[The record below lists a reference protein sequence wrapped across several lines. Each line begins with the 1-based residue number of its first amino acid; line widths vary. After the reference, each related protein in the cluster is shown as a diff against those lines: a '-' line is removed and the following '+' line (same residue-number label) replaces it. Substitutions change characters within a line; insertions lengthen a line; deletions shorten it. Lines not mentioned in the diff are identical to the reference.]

1 MLIQSPYPD
10 VEIPNDAL
18 AQYVTAEFAAFGDKP
33 ALIDGATGE
42 VWSYARLGS
51 AIRAVAANLHARG
64 LAKGDVVGI
73 FSVNVP
79 EYAVAFHAVALL
91 GGVLTTANPLYTA
104 GELATQLRDARAR
117 LLVTHPASLTVALEA
132 AAAAGVEEIFIFG
145 EGEGAT
151 PFAELLAEG
160 GAVPSNPIDPAVD
173 LVVLPYSSGTTG
185 LPKGVMLT
193 HRNLVA
199 NISQCLGLPET
210 ELISDDDTIL
220 GFLPFFHIYGMLVI
234 MNLGLKVGAT
244 IVTMPRFELA
254 EFLRLIQEYRVT
266 RVNLVPPVLVALAKH
281 PMVDEYD
288 LSSLKGV
295 FSGAAPL
302 GVPLAE
308 EAMQRLDCDV
318 IQGYGLT
325 EASPVTHASPDG
337 SERRGSI
344 GHGLPN
350 TESLIVDTLTGQPV
364 GGPNLQGE
372 LWVRGPQVMLGYFNN
387 LKATAVTLDADG
399 WLHTGDVAYVDDE
412 GWFYI
417 VDRVKELI
425 KYNAYQVAPAELEAL
440 LLAHPDIADVA
451 VIPCPDEQAGEIP
464 KACIVCKAGST
475 PDGDAIIAW
484 LAERVAP
491 QKRVRRVEFVEQI
504 PKSASGKILRRVLI
518 EREREL
524 TAT

>member
-1 MLIQSPYPD
+1 MLIKSPYPD
-10 VEIPNDAL
+10 VEIPNVPL
-18 AQYVTAEFAAFGDKP
+18 AQYVMEGFVAFGDKP
-33 ALIDGATGE
+33 ALIDGPSGE
-42 VWSYARLGS
+42 VWSYARLGA

-64 LAKGDVVGI
+64 LVKGDVVGI
-73 FSVNVP
+73 FSPNLP

-91 GGVLTTANPLYTA
+91 GGVLTTANPLYTT

-117 LLVTHPASLTVALEA
+117 LLFTHPDFLDIAQEA
-132 AAAAGVEEIFIFG
+132 ARTAGVEEVFVFG
-145 EGEGAT
+145 AGEGAT
-151 PFAELLAEG
+151 PFAELLV
-160 GAVPSNPIDPAVD
+160 GAGDVPANPIDPTTD

-199 NISQCLGLPET
+199 NIGQCLGLEKTALIT
-210 ELISDDDTIL
+210 EDDTIL
-220 GFLPFFHIYGMLVI
+220 GVLPFFHIYGMLVI
-234 MNLGLKVGAT
+234 MNLGLKRGAT
-244 IVTMPRFELA
+244 IVTMPRFDLP

-266 RVNLVPPVLVALAKH
+266 RINLVPPVLVALAKH
-281 PMVDEYD
+281 PLVDEYD
-288 LSSLKGV
+288 LSSLQSI

-308 EAMQRLDCDV
+308 EVMRRLDCDV

-325 EASPVTHASPDG
+325 EASPVTHASPDF
-337 SERRGSI
+337 SPRRGSI

-350 TESLIVDTLTGQPV
+350 TESLIVDTLTSQPV
-364 GGPNLQGE
+364 GGSNLQGE
-372 LWVRGPQVMLGYFNN
+372 LWVRGPQVMQGYFNN
-387 LKATAVTLDADG
+387 PEATAITLDADG
-399 WLHTGDVAYVDDE
+399 WLHTGDVAYVDED

-440 LLAHPDIADVA
+440 LLAHPAVADVA
-451 VIPCPDEQAGEIP
+451 VIPCPDAQAGEIP
-464 KACIVCKAGST
+464 KACIVLKA
-475 PDGDAIIAW
+475 DAAPTGEEIIAW
-484 LAERVAP
+484 LAGQVAP

-524 TAT
+524 TVT